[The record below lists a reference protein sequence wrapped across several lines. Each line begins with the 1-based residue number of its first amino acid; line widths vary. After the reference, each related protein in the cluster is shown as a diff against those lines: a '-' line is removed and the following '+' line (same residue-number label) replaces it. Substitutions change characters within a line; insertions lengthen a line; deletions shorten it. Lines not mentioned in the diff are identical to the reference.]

1 MAVALS
7 DGYAASPRHIKA
19 TSSAAAGPAAVDV
32 MEAPRVAPLAPARV
46 SIPSTSPVVQIAC
59 GQHHTVVLTYAGE
72 CFTFGSNQYG
82 QLGSGD
88 LQSHAGPVQV
98 HGTAQGSVLQVAAGG
113 NHTVLLTGRGDVL
126 TFGAHAK
133 GQLGRGQAEWLAAAT
148 AEATAAAAGT
158 VVGADAESG
167 GGDKVQAAPADDAS
181 ALNRQKFLWHCAP
194 SIVAGLGPQFGKKVT
209 WIGASGDQTFFKIDE
224 SLITGS
230 MLSKVSVVAD
240 KQTIRKW
247 RLCGVWN
254 IVLHWFKAVC
264 IFFLKGRK

>member
-1 MAVALS
+1 MRALFDESAALAVAFS
-7 DGYAASPRHIKA
+7 DAYSAAVSPRHVK
-19 TSSAAAGPAAVDV
+19 GPNGAAVDAL
-32 MEAPRVAPLAPARV
+32 EAPRVAPLAPARV
-46 SIPSTSPVVQIAC
+46 SIPSASPVVQIAC

-126 TFGAHAK
+126 TFGSHAR
-133 GQLGRGQAEWLAAAT
+133 GQLGRGQAEWLAAT
-148 AEATAAAAGT
+148 AATAAAAAAGAS
-158 VVGADAESG
+158 ADADVAG
-167 GGDKVQAAPADDAS
+167 VDKAAPDDAA
-181 ALNRQKFLWHCAP
+181 ALNRQKFLWHCLP
-194 SIVAGLGPQFGKKVT
+194 SCVGGLGPQFGKKVT

-224 SLITGS
+224 SLITGA

-240 KQTIRKW
+240 KQTIRKLLL
-247 RLCGVWN
+247 RNVN
-254 IVLHWFKAVC
+254 Y
-264 IFFLKGRK
+264 